1 MSMTPRQIELVQ
13 ASFRT
18 VQPMAAT
25 AAEIFYKRLFEVA
38 PATRSLFKNDMKT
51 QGQKLMQVLAMAVG
65 SLSNLVTLVPI
76 VQQLGVRHGGYG
88 VKAED
93 YDSVRQALMWTLALV
108 LQDAWTDE
116 LSSAWNTAY
125 AMLAGVM
132 KEAADGV
139 P

>member
-1 MSMTPRQIELVQ
+1 
-13 ASFRT
+13 
-18 VQPMAAT
+18 MAFT
-25 AAEIFYKRLFEVA
+25 ARSAEYQQTLPI
-38 PATRSLFKNDMKT
+38 
-51 QGQKLMQVLAMAVG
+51 AVG
-65 SLSNLVTLVPI
+65 SLSHLVTLVPI

-132 KEAADGV
+132 KEASSGV